1 MWDQGSEGLDQKS
14 EAWGLKAMGSAIRG
28 KILRS
33 LLLSGPEA
41 YGMALN
47 RPNTDGKH
55 KKANKGLK
63 VSDIY

>member
-1 MWDQGSEGLDQKS
+1 MWDQGSAGLDQKS
-14 EAWGLKAMGSAIRG
+14 EARGLKAMGSAIRG

-41 YGMALN
+41 YGMVLN